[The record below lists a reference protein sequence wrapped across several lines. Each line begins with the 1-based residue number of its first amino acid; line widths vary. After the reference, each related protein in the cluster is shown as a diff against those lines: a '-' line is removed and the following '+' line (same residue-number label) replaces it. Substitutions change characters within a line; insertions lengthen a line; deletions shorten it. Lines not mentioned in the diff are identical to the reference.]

1 MKQLRWRTIL
11 LVLWLTFL
19 FNIERIDFDQ
29 GSPFNLASS
38 VYALA
43 MATVVVFLLVPLT
56 RRQMYVAV
64 LGVLALYTSFK
75 ALHLS
80 PFLSGVHK
88 YLTITEIVALLIT
101 AALTWL
107 VSQAL
112 HEFEDAVEAISMPE
126 GRQQLLPYEKV
137 QERMRA
143 EMGRARRH
151 QRPIS
156 VAMIDLDPST
166 FEAALHQAVRDAQAA
181 LIERYV
187 QVRLGLFLS
196 KLIRGTDVIAQHAE
210 DGRFLLLAPE
220 TPADQMT
227 EMMRRLSREVEQ
239 QMGIRFR
246 YGIADFPNAA
256 LTSEE
261 LLRRVKDDLQH
272 ASFHT
277 SSADAEPAQEV
288 AQREPEAVPA
298 PTDGPYAYA
307 VAQADHENGLDA
319 MVLTHGGER

>member
-1 MKQLRWRTIL
+1 MKQLRWRTIT

-19 FNIERIDFDQ
+19 FNIERIDFEQ

-38 VYALA
+38 VYVLA
-43 MATVVVFLLVPLT
+43 MATVVLFLLVPLT
-56 RRQMYVAV
+56 RRQMYVSC

-80 PFLSGVHK
+80 PFFSGVHK

-112 HEFEDAVEAISMPE
+112 RDFEAAVEAISLPE
-126 GRQQLLPYEKV
+126 GRQQLLTYEKA
-137 QERMRA
+137 QERMRT

-156 VAMIDLDPST
+156 VAVIDLDPAT

-181 LIERYV
+181 LIERYAK
-187 QVRLGLFLS
+187 VRLGLFLS
-196 KLIRGTDVIAQHAE
+196 KQIRSTDVIAQYTE
-210 DGRFLLLAPE
+210 DGRFLLVAPE
-220 TPADQMT
+220 TPADQMNGL
-227 EMMRRLSREVEQ
+227 MRRLARQVEQ
-239 QMGIRFR
+239 HMGIRFR
-246 YGIADFPNAA
+246 YGVADFPNTA

-261 LLRRVKDDLQH
+261 LLRKAKEDLQH
-272 ASFHT
+272 ASFEAAP
-277 SSADAEPAQEV
+277 SAAELL
-288 AQREPEAVPA
+288 PEAGRYEDESDDEPGA
-298 PTDGPYAYA
+298 YAYA
-307 VAQADHENGLDA
+307 ATPEDRENGLDA
-319 MVLTHGGER
+319 IMLTHNGGR